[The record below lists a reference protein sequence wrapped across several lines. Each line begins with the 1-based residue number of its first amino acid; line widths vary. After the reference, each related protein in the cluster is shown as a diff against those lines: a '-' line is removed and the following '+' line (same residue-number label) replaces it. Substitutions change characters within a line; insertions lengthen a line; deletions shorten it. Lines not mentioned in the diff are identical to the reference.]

1 MTRKQMVGTVTLVV
15 LLLSL
20 VAGAGFAQEGV
31 TVGAPLAPAF
41 TYQGRLADGSG
52 PVTGTCDFTFRLY
65 DQAGSGSPPT
75 GGTLLGM
82 ETAKGVAVVGGLF
95 TVFLDFGAGAFQG
108 QTRWLEV
115 EVDCGDGG
123 ATLSPR
129 QALTAAPYAL
139 WAVGAGGAPWGGL
152 SGVPAGF
159 ADSQDNDAL
168 GDLSCASGEVP
179 QWDGKGWACAAGGGA
194 YSAGTGL
201 RLTEGKFSLS
211 TSYRLPQTCADGEIV
226 QWDKANEVWVCGTD
240 DAAGHTAGNQL
251 RLDGT
256 AFHVVEGPGSGL
268 DADYLDGQEGA
279 AYQARVSGTCPVGQS
294 IRVVNA
300 DGTVVCETD
309 DDTADHGALAG
320 LADDDHL
327 QYFHLAQN
335 ETVAGRPAFNG
346 GTSGSTAPFS
356 VDSNAVVAN
365 LNADL
370 LDGQE
375 GAAYQARVTGT
386 CPAGQSIRVVN
397 ADGTV
402 VCEADDDS
410 GGDITAVTAGTG
422 LGGGGSAGAV
432 TLSAD
437 TTYLQRRVSSTCPA
451 GQSIR
456 VVNADGTVACEAD
469 TDTTYSAGTGLGL
482 TGTAFSVAQSYR
494 LPQGCTGGKIAEW
507 NGSAW
512 VCADDDS
519 GGDITAV
526 NAGTGLSG
534 GGTEGSVTLSA
545 NVDYLQR
552 RVSGTCPA
560 GSSIRVVQ
568 ADGTVICETDDTGVS
583 GSFWSLAGN
592 AGTTPGTHFLGTT
605 DNNALEFKVNSARA
619 LRLEPTELTP
629 NLIGGYLGN
638 SADAGTQGWSLGVAE
653 TKAASSAGPVWA
665 AQIESPTA
673 TVPSVAG

>member
-1 MTRKQMVGTVTLVV
+1 MRWVGCGAAVGRCPNGMAAAGCAP
-15 LLLSL
+15 
-20 VAGAGFAQEGV
+20 AGARP
-31 TVGAPLAPAF
+31 TAP
-41 TYQGRLADGSG
+41 GRD
-52 PVTGTCDFTFRLY
+52 
-65 DQAGSGSPPT
+65 
-75 GGTLLGM
+75 
-82 ETAKGVAVVGGLF
+82 
-95 TVFLDFGAGAFQG
+95 
-108 QTRWLEV
+108 
-115 EVDCGDGG
+115 
-123 ATLSPR
+123 
-129 QALTAAPYAL
+129 
-139 WAVGAGGAPWGGL
+139 
-152 SGVPAGF
+152 
-159 ADSQDNDAL
+159 
-168 GDLSCASGEVP
+168 
-179 QWDGKGWACAAGGGA
+179 
-194 YSAGTGL
+194 L
-201 RLTEGKFSLS
+201 RLTETKFSLS
-211 TSYRLPQTCADGEIV
+211 TSYRLPQTCAEGEIA

-251 RLDGT
+251 RLEGT

-279 AYQARVSGTCPVGQS
+279 AYQARVSGTCPAGQS

-370 LDGQE
+370 LDGPE

-605 DNNALEFKVNSARA
+605 DNNALELKVNSARA

-638 SADAGTQGWSLGVAE
+638 SADAGTAGVVIGGGGNQGGIVRWPGVAGPNRVTDRYGTIGGGVGNRAGDAAGE
-653 TKAASSAGPVWA
+653 AWDASYATVGGGGRNEAEGEASTVGGGAWNWASGAYSTVGGGLSNKATANYATIGGGGPSDEADASTSNRVTDNYGTIGGGGNNVAGDEAGTDARYATVSGGQGNAATAAYATAGGGSHNKAAAQYADHRRRWA
-665 AQIESPTA
+665 FGRERPRTR
-673 TVPSVAG
+673 TTT